1 MILHEK
7 LSRNAP
13 GAGRWRGKGF
23 IRFHLWAC
31 CGRRKGGD
39 YDFVRIHKT
48 LKVTPARAAGVTNRL
63 WDMINMVSV
72 PEA

>member
-1 MILHEK
+1 MKSSQET
-7 LSRNAP
+7 RPARP
-13 GAGRWRGKGF
+13 AGGEGLF
-23 IRFHLWAC
+23 VHLWAC
-31 CGRRKGGD
+31 GERRKGGD

>member
-1 MILHEK
+1 MKSSQKTRRE
-7 LSRNAP
+7 RP
-13 GAGRWRGKGF
+13 VGGEGF
-23 IRFHLWAC
+23 MRVHLWAC
-31 CGRRKGGD
+31 GERRKGGD

-48 LKVTPARAAGVTNRL
+48 LKVTHARAAGVTNRL